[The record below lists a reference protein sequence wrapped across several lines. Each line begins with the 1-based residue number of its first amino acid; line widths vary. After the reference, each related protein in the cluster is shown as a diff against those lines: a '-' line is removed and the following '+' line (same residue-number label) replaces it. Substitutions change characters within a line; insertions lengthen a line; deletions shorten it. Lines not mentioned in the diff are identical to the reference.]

1 MTYPRYVEQHM
12 LMLKK
17 AFRHL
22 FFMMDPVAIIGE
34 MIGLNLV
41 TYCLNRREKG
51 GQVTLGILEDSHVR
65 SP

>member
-1 MTYPRYVEQHM
+1 M